1 MTLSAHVTNGPSYC
15 FKASETQIPPQS
27 ELPTLPPLTPLD
39 IQRVSGGGSV
49 RSILKDRKT
58 PGTGQ
63 NVRFFSRDAYRVI
76 SPETSVDNSTTD
88 PPPSTFQQRLQDISP
103 DRSTPSNQE
112 STRFHSAINSQ
123 NDVFSPPISS
133 PNGMFLDVNTD
144 RNSDIFSTPSQD
156 KSRHSMTSL
165 LVPIPPPEID
175 LFDLS
180 AAHEHNVQ
188 EIPLGFDGAI
198 QDGAVEVDDFD
209 RIVQKNDDKS
219 PNVFKRPVFEGKE
232 NRHPSASSVSSA
244 SVSTPNSSVNFSL
257 SIGRR
262 TGEKIFRS
270 LTNAKEE
277 PAPSVEGYTLPPRS
291 ASSLDLYNAFS
302 REPKDAVKQGRPSL
316 DSSLS
321 TTASS
326 RSRAQSERVFSRP
339 PQIVEST
346 PPFKRREVPE
356 ADINDMSATDVVLYD
371 ARDVESP
378 DPFHA
383 DAKNYFT
390 PDAGIPNSPPKLIQH
405 TRTDSGMSGTSA
417 KSMSASSSKSA
428 KSSKSM
434 ASQSSKVSNMS
445 HSRRLEE
452 DDLILSL
459 RTQLAYHQELS
470 SQYEID
476 LSARDELVTILN
488 QKLKG
493 AEGENEKRAKMVRG
507 WRKKIAEL
515 ERACRSLEDQVDR
528 SKQESFE
535 RSIMDEAS
543 GEALRQLHRQI
554 NQLERE
560 KGDLEKRERDAK
572 ADNERLVEEI
582 RKREEAERSLQA
594 GIEDAKTQMEAMR
607 AADQSMERGVED
619 VKSLMVKG
627 EREYTEELDRHR
639 EAEFAWAEER
649 ARLVVQLEHMEALQE
664 QLNAR
669 ENEILVLKKEV
680 EAQWAGTEKL
690 TAKCEELDK
699 EREDGEREKEHL
711 KNELSTLE
719 KRMSEMEIE
728 WTESE
733 NRRSEAEAE
742 LADVWLSREEAERE
756 RDQVR
761 FSLSVDLLILTHLYL
776 P

>member
-1 MTLSAHVTNGPSYC
+1 MS
-15 FKASETQIPPQS
+15 
-27 ELPTLPPLTPLD
+27 
-39 IQRVSGGGSV
+39 
-49 RSILKDRKT
+49 
-58 PGTGQ
+58 
-63 NVRFFSRDAYRVI
+63 
-76 SPETSVDNSTTD
+76 
-88 PPPSTFQQRLQDISP
+88 
-103 DRSTPSNQE
+103 
-112 STRFHSAINSQ
+112 
-123 NDVFSPPISS
+123 
-133 PNGMFLDVNTD
+133 
-144 RNSDIFSTPSQD
+144 
-156 KSRHSMTSL
+156 SL

-209 RIVQKNDDKS
+209 RIVQKNDGKS
-219 PNVFKRPVFEGKE
+219 PNVFTRPVFDGKE
-232 NRHPSASSVSSA
+232 NRQPSASSISSA

-257 SIGRR
+257 SLGRK
-262 TGEKIFRS
+262 TGEKIFRT
-270 LTNAKEE
+270 LTNASEE
-277 PAPSVEGYTLPPRS
+277 PVPLVEGSTLPPRS
-291 ASSLDLYNAFS
+291 ASSLDLYKSFS
-302 REPKDAVKQGRPSL
+302 GEPKAVIKQGRPSL

-321 TTASS
+321 SIASS

-339 PQIVEST
+339 PQIVESI
-346 PPFKRREVPE
+346 PPLNLTKRREVPE

-378 DPFHA
+378 DPFNA

-390 PDAGIPNSPPKLIQH
+390 PDAGIPNSPPKPIQH
-405 TRTDSGMSGTSA
+405 TRSDSGMSGTSA

-434 ASQSSKVSNMS
+434 ASQSSKISNMS
-445 HSRRLEE
+445 HSKRLEE

-493 AEGENEKRAKMVRG
+493 AEGENEKRTKMVRG

-515 ERACRSLEDQVDR
+515 ERACRTLEEQVDR

-560 KGDLEKRERDAK
+560 KGDLEKRERDTK
-572 ADNERLVEEI
+572 AENERLVQEI

-619 VKSLMVKG
+619 VKSLMVRG
-627 EREYTEELDRHR
+627 EREYAEELDRHR
-639 EAEFAWAEER
+639 EAEFAWDEER
-649 ARLVVQLEHMEALQE
+649 ARLVAQLENMEALQE

-669 ENEILVLKKEV
+669 ESEILVLRKEV

-690 TAKCEELDK
+690 NAKCEELNKD
-699 EREDGEREKEHL
+699 REDGELEKEHL
-711 KNELSTLE
+711 KNELTNLE

-742 LADVWLSREEAERE
+742 LADVWLSREEVERE

-761 FSLSVDLLILTHLYL
+761 FLLFSFNLPGLTIHAFHSCEMK
-776 P
+776 